1 MPSRIVAG
9 IGLSHVPSVGPA
21 YDRGKQQTP
30 AWKPL
35 FDAYVPVREWL
46 AKLKPDVAIVV
57 YNDHV
62 ADFSFDKYP
71 TFAIGTAERYAIADE
86 GFGMRPLPEVQGD
99 ADFSIHLCNELVG
112 AEFDLT
118 VCQEMS
124 VEHGFLV
131 PMNLCFPHTDAGW
144 PVRTVPLQVNVI
156 QHPLPTA
163 RRCYRLGQALR
174 NAVLSYER
182 NLNVVVLGTGGMSHQ
197 LQGKRFGFMNEKF
210 DRWFLDALEENS
222 PKLLELSHHEIMER
236 AGAEAVE
243 LIMWLTMR
251 GALSPRAKRVHRHYY
266 APMTTGMGL
275 ITFEDARAAPARR
288 PRPARAPR
296 SARAGAAAGR
306 ATAGAGRRPGAA
318 RARARP
324 AKRP

>member
-1 MPSRIVAG
+1 MGRIVGG

-21 YDRGKQQTP
+21 YDRGKQQDP

-62 ADFSFDKYP
+62 AEFPFDKYP
-71 TFAIGTAERYAIADE
+71 TFALGAADEYAIADE
-86 GFGMRPLPEVQGD
+86 GFGTRPLPAVRGD
-99 ADFSIHLCNELVG
+99 ADFSDHLCEQLIQ

-118 VCQEMS
+118 VCQEMG

-131 PMNLCFPHTDAGW
+131 PMNLCFPHGPSGW
-144 PVRTVPLQVNVI
+144 PVKSVPLQVNVV

-163 RRCYRLGQALR
+163 RRCYKLGQAIR
-174 NAVLSYER
+174 KAVER
-182 NLNVVVLGTGGMSHQ
+182 YGDARVVILGTGGMSHQ

-210 DRWFLDALEENS
+210 DQWFMDELERN
-222 PKLLELSHHEIMER
+222 PDGLAGISHQKIMEE

-251 GALSPRAKRVHRHYY
+251 GALSEKAKRLHRHYY

-275 ITFEDARAAPARR
+275 ITFED
-288 PRPARAPR
+288 
-296 SARAGAAAGR
+296 
-306 ATAGAGRRPGAA
+306 
-318 RARARP
+318 
-324 AKRP
+324 